1 MTESTNADQEAKEEP
16 ESTEAMDDSL
26 RDAEMVVAAFGGVR
40 PMAARLGI
48 AATTIQGWKSRG
60 NIPENRR
67 QAVLEAAQ
75 ADGIDLTVPQV
86 EDTAEEAPNDA
97 AEAPLAD
104 TATAS
109 HQSRQSST
117 GAGPAW
123 LALIVAIL
131 AVIALLAFP
140 QWSPLIYGAPQA
152 EVPHDIIDRLDA
164 LERRP
169 KVPDLSGRIVA
180 AERAIDALQQRGSTA
195 AQPDVTPQLRTL
207 SDRVDT
213 LTRALET
220 ARSEGR
226 AADDGSAATL
236 LELRGAVD
244 ALSQKVDQAVVDTAQ
259 TSARKSSIIVAVGAL
274 EVALGDGL
282 PYGYALASVQR
293 LAKADDKDYAESV
306 AILQTHAST
315 GIPTRSQLAS
325 RLDTFI
331 AARGEPVWTAETG
344 SWTDRVLR
352 KIDAVVSIRRLDDD
366 AGTAST
372 LRQARK
378 ALANN
383 DLKGAAET
391 LKGAG
396 GPAGDWAHD
405 AAQRVAAD
413 QALSRL
419 RHWSLKALDAA
430 ATEKPVTQ

>member
-1 MTESTNADQEAKEEP
+1 MT
-16 ESTEAMDDSL
+16 L
-26 RDAEMVVAAFGGVR
+26 
-40 PMAARLGI
+40 
-48 AATTIQGWKSRG
+48 
-60 NIPENRR
+60 
-67 QAVLEAAQ
+67 
-75 ADGIDLTVPQV
+75 
-86 EDTAEEAPNDA
+86 
-97 AEAPLAD
+97 
-104 TATAS
+104 
-109 HQSRQSST
+109 
-117 GAGPAW
+117 
-123 LALIVAIL
+123 
-131 AVIALLAFP
+131 
-140 QWSPLIYGAPQA
+140 
-152 EVPHDIIDRLDA
+152 
-164 LERRP
+164 
-169 KVPDLSGRIVA
+169 
-180 AERAIDALQQRGSTA
+180 
-195 AQPDVTPQLRTL
+195 QLRAF
-207 SDRVDT
+207 SDRIDT
-213 LTRALET
+213 LTAALET
-220 ARSEGR
+220 ARSEGQ

-236 LELRGAVD
+236 LELRGAVE
-244 ALSQKVDQAVVDTAQ
+244 ALSQKVDQAVVDNAQ

-293 LAKADDKDYAESV
+293 LAKTDDKDYAESV

-325 RLDTFI
+325 RLDTLI
-331 AARGEPVWTAETG
+331 AARGEPVWTAETD

-366 AGTAST
+366 AGTART